1 MKEGMCI
8 QESWAKYHWSDITCQ
23 ASERL
28 GNAESSA
35 DMDRRRAQ
43 KENHRHSSYPPGTE
57 FALCNAEA
65 QLMSAV
71 VGVLSESIVEAMKAF
86 NKLRKAYQT
95 LQDIQSTS
103 PQRGNTPKLGE
114 DPSNVNQSGDESSQ
128 KSVSPEP
135 LDQVKLRRASI
146 VSTINMDIVEPMDV
160 FIHSGSNLCFGLLLL
175 ILSLIPPSLGRL
187 LSIIGFRGGE
197 PW

>member
-1 MKEGMCI
+1 
-8 QESWAKYHWSDITCQ
+8 
-23 ASERL
+23 
-28 GNAESSA
+28 
-35 DMDRRRAQ
+35 MDRRKAQ
-43 KENHRHSSYPPGTE
+43 KENHRHSNYPPGTE
-57 FALCNAEA
+57 FALCHAEA

-86 NKLRKAYQT
+86 NKLRRAYQT
-95 LQDIQSTS
+95 LEEIQSTC
-103 PQRGNTPKLGE
+103 PQREGSVKLGE
-114 DPSNVNQSGDESSQ
+114 DPSKVYQSGDESSQ

-135 LDQVKLRRASI
+135 LDQATLRRASI

-160 FIHSGSNLCFGLLLL
+160 FIHSGSNLCFGLLLM

-197 PW
+197 P